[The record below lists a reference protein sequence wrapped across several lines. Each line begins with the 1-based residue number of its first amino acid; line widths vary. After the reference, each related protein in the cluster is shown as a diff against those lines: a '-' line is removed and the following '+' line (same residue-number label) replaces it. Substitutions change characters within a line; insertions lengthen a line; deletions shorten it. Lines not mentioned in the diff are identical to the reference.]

1 MSEPRPLISVII
13 PCYNQA
19 QFLGEAIE
27 SVRAQ
32 SYPHAEIVV
41 VDDGSTDDPAEVVR
55 HHPGVGFFRQQNQ
68 GPAAARNTGF
78 RQSKGLYATFL
89 DADDR
94 LLPDALEIGARHLAA
109 NPECAFVSGHCRYIA
124 ANGSPLPTPR
134 QPVVDSEHYLAL
146 LHKNYVWAGSTVLHR
161 RECLAAV
168 GGYNT
173 SLSVKGAE
181 DYELYLRVSR
191 EYPVFCHG
199 ETVAEYRQYETYGVN
214 VSGNPGMMLRSTL
227 SALRGQWNHVKGNER
242 FERVYR
248 QGIRHKKKLWGGLL
262 LDQVLTQIGTRK
274 ERMRAVRG
282 LLMLLGYDAP
292 GLLRHLIRR

>member
-1 MSEPRPLISVII
+1 MTVPPPLISVII
-13 PCYNQA
+13 PCFNQA
-19 QFLGEAIE
+19 HFLGEAVE

-32 SYPHAEIVV
+32 TYTHAEIIV
-41 VDDGSTDDPAEVVR
+41 VDDGSTDDPAGVVSR
-55 HHPGVGFFRQQNQ
+55 YPGVVFLRQKNQ
-68 GPAAARNTGF
+68 GPAAARNTGI

-94 LLPDALEIGARHLAA
+94 LLPDALAVGERHLAA
-109 NPECAFVSGHCRYIA
+109 HPECAFVSGHCRYIA
-124 ANGSPLPTPR
+124 ADGSPLPTPT
-134 QPVVDSEHYLAL
+134 QPVVDDEHYIAF

-191 EYPVFCHG
+191 EFSVFCHG
-199 ETVAEYRQYETYGVN
+199 ETVAEYRQYESYGAN

-227 SALRGQWNHVKGNER
+227 SALRGQWKHVKGNKR
-242 FERVYR
+242 FEQVYR

-262 LDQVLTQIGTRK
+262 LDQALTQIGTRR

-282 LLMLLGYDAP
+282 LLTLLGYDAP
-292 GLLRHLIRR
+292 GLLRHLMRR